1 MMERGRLE
9 SLAAEQ
15 EAWRAKM
22 SALGELQE
30 TERADLAA
38 AHDGDIRIMTDRME
52 KKEALL
58 DSIRAENVKLRRSLD
73 EAIARLQVS
82 QEEVIDRVLMK
93 NVLLDWHSKK
103 GEERAAVMGVMASM
117 LAFNDEEKERGESA
131 RGAKDE
137 GEERS
142 DEALRMPRRL
152 ASLVANTVLTP
163 KIHTN
168 HATCF
173 ARRSRGLQ

>member
-1 MMERGRLE
+1 
-9 SLAAEQ
+9 
-15 EAWRAKM
+15 M
-22 SALGELQE
+22 SALGELHE
-30 TERADLAA
+30 SEKADLAA
-38 AHDGDIRIMTDRME
+38 AHNGDIRIMTDRME

-117 LAFNDEEKERGESA
+117 LAFNDEEKERAEVYNKGVDKNNKGVVSRVVGAVAAPLPKSA
-131 RGAKDE
+131 VDINELE
-137 GEERS
+137 GETVS
-142 DEALRMPRRL
+142 DKWKAFLLSE
-152 ASLVANTVLTP
+152 
-163 KIHTN
+163 I
-168 HATCF
+168 
-173 ARRSRGLQ
+173 GD